1 MIEFEITD
9 LYPGSVAQKNV
20 GIFASF
26 TLNLKTSDGIVVALH
41 DMKLKKRK
49 EQDIWYM
56 ESPFSDYT
64 NREGEKRKRHYSRVW
79 PEKENWPKQEPLIK
93 MVRDALADG
102 SATPKAKTQ
111 QTQTE
116 PTKTTASPEA
126 W

>member
-49 EQDIWYM
+49 GKKKETLL
-56 ESPFSDYT
+56 SCLA
-64 NREGEKRKRHYSRVW
+64 RKRK
-79 PEKENWPKQEPLIK
+79 
-93 MVRDALADG
+93 LAQART
-102 SATPKAKTQ
+102 SH
-111 QTQTE
+111 
-116 PTKTTASPEA
+116 
-126 W
+126 